1 MKGDDVFCMTHKSTP
16 LIYSMN
22 RDSKRVVVG
31 MSGGV
36 DSSVATGLL
45 VEQGYDVIGITIKTY
60 RYEDVGGNVGNDSSC
75 CSLDGINDAR
85 RIAMR
90 LGVPHYTV
98 DFSDVFR
105 ENVIDYFI
113 EDYMAG
119 NTPNPCVRCNR
130 QIKWAEMLRKADAL
144 GAEFI
149 ATGHY
154 ASIMHDASS
163 GRRWIKRS
171 PDPKKDQSYML
182 WSVRQEHLART
193 LFPLA
198 GFTKPE
204 SRAEGD
210 RLGLAIEKKSESY
223 EICFIPDN
231 DYRRFLRDNVPNIGT
246 DLAGGAIVMNGEQ
259 IGTHDGYPFYTIG
272 QRKGL
277 GIAHSEPLFVL
288 NVLPSTNTIEVGT
301 EDQLDHRRL
310 TATSVNLQKV
320 AAIDEKREYMVKIRY
335 KDEGA
340 PAICWT
346 DASGTLF
353 VEFHEPRKAITPGQS
368 VVMYDGDE
376 VVGGGIIAT
385 RS

>member
-1 MKGDDVFCMTHKSTP
+1 
-16 LIYSMN
+16 
-22 RDSKRVVVG
+22 

-36 DSSVATGLL
+36 DSSVAAGLL
-45 VEQGYDVIGITIKTY
+45 VEQGFDVIGITIKTY

-85 RIAMR
+85 RIAMK
-90 LGVPHYTV
+90 LGIPHYTA
-98 DFSDVFR
+98 DFSGVFR

-113 EDYMAG
+113 DDYMAG

-144 GAEFI
+144 GATYI

-154 ASIMHDASS
+154 ASIMHDADTD
-163 GRRWIKRS
+163 RRWIRRS

-193 LFPLA
+193 IFPLA

-204 SRAEGD
+204 SRAHAE
-210 RLGLAIEKKSESY
+210 RLHLGIESKGESY

-231 DYRRFLRDNVPNIGT
+231 DYRRFLRDNVPSIEQQ
-246 DLAGGAIVMNGEQ
+246 LSGGDIVMDGNV
-259 IGTHDGYPFYTIG
+259 IGHHDGYPFYTIG

-288 NVLPSTNTIEVGT
+288 DVLPTTNTVVVGT
-301 EDQLDHRRL
+301 EEHLSHRSL
-310 TATSVNLQKV
+310 TATDVNLQKY
-320 AAIDEKREYMVKIRY
+320 ANLHDRREFLVKIRY

-340 PAICWT
+340 PATCWT
-346 DASGTLF
+346 DASGTLH
-353 VEFHEPRKAITPGQS
+353 VEFHDDRKAITRGQS
-368 VVMYDGDE
+368 VVLYEGDD

-385 RS
+385 TA